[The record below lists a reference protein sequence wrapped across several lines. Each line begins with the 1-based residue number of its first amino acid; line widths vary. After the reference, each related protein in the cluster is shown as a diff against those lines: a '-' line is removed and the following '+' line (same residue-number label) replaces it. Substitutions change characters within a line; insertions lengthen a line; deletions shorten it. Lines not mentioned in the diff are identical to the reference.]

1 MTSPTNFPGAG
12 RGEAQDVL
20 RTVVTQIVGD
30 ALAEHDPVRAEQPA
44 ELRQSPALPQRRCGV
59 TRYRAALC
67 GARRRGRQPYGTS
80 AQFRTYDA
88 SRASGRT
95 GRGTAPPRACA
106 ESVAAVLWRAA
117 G

>member
-1 MTSPTNFPGAG
+1 MTSPTPFPERVGAKHRMCSG
-12 RGEAQDVL
+12 PS
-20 RTVVTQIVGD
+20 QIVGD
-30 ALAEHDPVRAEQPA
+30 ALAEHAPVRAEQPA

-88 SRASGRT
+88 SRASART